1 MAEEN
6 VNVKETVVEKG
17 TAVKDN
23 APKPIGDEGLT
34 QGGMSVK
41 TVLDAVSNNPE
52 LANDPEI
59 KKLVDMATTS
69 NIQTNVKKSN
79 VYDEGIAKK
88 ENTPDPVKEPAK
100 TEAVKDDREEGMKWT
115 NEDSIFSKKKEEM
128 PDMSNF
134 EEAIDYIYNKYSIDT
149 KKDGFNKFF
158 DSVNKWRNDS
168 QGSSDSKRQLED
180 IQKSFENM
188 PRPLYN
194 SFVEWANG
202 RNWVEGLG
210 DLNTISMDYQ
220 KPFEQQDSFVML
232 NKYFPGEYEREDIDD
247 KDPIIN
253 KALNLAK
260 RQYELEQRSFSD
272 RRVSIENQAKEFQEN
287 LSKSSIHS
295 VEHLKNSFPDF
306 SDSHLSE
313 IKRVLDS
320 GEINNLFY
328 TETGVY
334 KQDAAE
340 KLAFLLFGKEE
351 LSKVMNKASK
361 EGKSEALKDV
371 VSRGADRPSVPSARP
386 TQDANVD
393 EVVQMFDGLFN
404 KKHY

>member
-1 MAEEN
+1 MADDN
-6 VNVKETVVEKG
+6 VNVKETVASKEP
-17 TAVKDN
+17 AVQEN
-23 APKPIGDEGLT
+23 APKPIGDEELT
-34 QGGMSVK
+34 QAGMDVK
-41 TVLDAVSNNPE
+41 TVLDAVSANPD

-59 KKLVDMATTS
+59 KKLVDMAS
-69 NIQTNVKKSN
+69 SGNVNKNIKKQN
-79 VYDEGIAKK
+79 VYDGNLEVTKETKPEEPKK
-88 ENTPDPVKEPAK
+88 EE
-100 TEAVKDDREEGMKWT
+100 VKDDRDTGMAWT
-115 NEDSIFSKKKEEM
+115 NEDSIFSKKKEQM

-134 EEAIDYIYNKYSIDT
+134 EEAIDYIHNKYSIDT

-158 DSVNKWRNDS
+158 DSVNKWRNDA

-180 IQKSFENM
+180 ITKSFENM

-210 DLNTISMDYQ
+210 DLNTITMDYA

-232 NKYFPGEYEREDIDD
+232 NKYFPGEYEKEDIDD
-247 KDPIIN
+247 KDPIVN

-272 RRVSIENQAKEFQEN
+272 RRVAIENQAKDFQTN
-287 LSKSSIHS
+287 LSQSSSHS

-306 SDSHLSE
+306 SDNHLTE

-371 VSRGADRPSVPSARP
+371 VSRGADKPSVPSARP

-393 EVVQMFDGLFN
+393 DVVQMFDGLFN